1 MNPDRNRS
9 TRNLFALALSLSAGL
24 NVADQC
30 HAQTSTPYPNQ
41 MVRIV
46 VPFAA
51 GSTTDLLARTVA
63 DRLSTR
69 WQQKIVVE
77 NRPGIA
83 GTASVAKAQPDG
95 YTVLMVSNGHA
106 VIDRINATLPFDPIK
121 DFVGI
126 SKIASLPLVLVV
138 PPSSSASS
146 LSGLV
151 DIARAHP
158 GKMSY
163 ASAGLGGVSHV
174 ASELLKQIAKID
186 IVHVP
191 YRGAPDAHTS
201 VVRGDTQMCF
211 TPVNVG
217 AELIKSGR
225 LRALAISGRERSPGL
240 PDISTFSEAGMPEFV
255 YEAWFGL
262 LAPADTPPQILKKI
276 NDDVDAIFKSEE
288 MVRLFA
294 AQGVTPVSSTPA
306 EFTVLLKAESVRMRE
321 LLPKAQN

>member
-1 MNPDRNRS
+1 MNLDRTLS
-9 TRNLFALALSLSAGL
+9 TGILIALTLAMSAVPGF
-24 NVADQC
+24 VDQC
-30 HAQTSTPYPNQ
+30 HGQTSVPYPNQ

-63 DRLSTR
+63 DKLNTR
-69 WQQKIVVE
+69 WQQKIIVE
-77 NRPGIA
+77 NRPGVA

-95 YTVLMVSNGHA
+95 YTLLMVSNGH
-106 VIDRINATLPFDPIK
+106 VVLDKINATLPFDPIK

-126 SKIASLPLVLVV
+126 SEIASLPLVLVV
-138 PPSSSASS
+138 PPASSARS

-151 DIARAHP
+151 DMAQAHP

-174 ASELLKQIAKID
+174 ASELLKKIAKAD

-201 VVRGDTQMCF
+201 VMRGDTQMCF

-217 AELIKSGR
+217 AELIQSGK
-225 LRALAISGRERSPGL
+225 LRALAISGRSRSPSL
-240 PDISTFSEAGMPEFV
+240 PDVPTFSEAGMPEFA

-276 NDDVDAIFKSEE
+276 GDDVAAILKSEE
-288 MVRLFA
+288 VVRPFT
-294 AQGVTPVSSTPA
+294 AQGVTAVSSNPA
-306 EFTVLLKAESVRMRE
+306 EFTALLKAESLRMGE